1 MTQATL
7 AQKPGTARMNPLPW
21 RVHARWAAKSALLAA
36 DVVAWTFCAA
46 VVAAGALALH
56 REPHWSSFHAWLLV
70 PWIAF
75 RFVGRLYP
83 AIGLAPTEEV
93 RRSFLSTFAVASLD
107 FLSRMTAGGAP
118 TAAIAMLLPWLMV
131 PFVTYFTRA
140 FARLWL
146 LRRQLFGIP
155 LIVLGS
161 GANARRAIREML
173 TQPELGLVPVACFG
187 DDPPSDGSAQLLG
200 IPILAS
206 LEEGMEFDFPYPVRH
221 GMLALSPGEGG
232 PTRLLEVFNVYSV
245 LLPRMYVF
253 PNLVGL
259 TNLSVRPMALGSY
272 CVLSVSHLRLS
283 RLNQF
288 VKRTFDL
295 LFAIPITILVL
306 PIVTICAVLV
316 KINSPGP
323 AFFSQLREGRDGLPI
338 RVWKLRTMV
347 PDAGRKLREYLTQ
360 NPEAEAEYE
369 RTLKLRNDP
378 RIIPR
383 VGSMLRRTSLD
394 ELPQLFGVLVGTMSL
409 VGPRIMPR
417 AEVDRFSMRGQQLRR
432 DVPPGMTGLWQVSH
446 RNNSDL
452 RIREVAD
459 SYYVD
464 NWSIWMDL
472 WILLRTVRV
481 VLAPEGAY

>member
-1 MTQATL
+1 MTQSTVAPAST
-7 AQKPGTARMNPLPW
+7 TARMCPLPW
-21 RVHARWAAKSALLAA
+21 RLHASWAAKSALLAA
-36 DVVAWTFCAA
+36 DVVAWIFCAA
-46 VVAAGALALH
+46 IVAIAALALH
-56 REPHWSSFHAWLLV
+56 REPEWSSFHAWLLV

-75 RFVGRLYP
+75 RSVGRLYP

-93 RRSFLSTFAVASLD
+93 RRSFLSAFAVGSLD
-107 FLSRMTAGGAP
+107 FLSRMMSGGAP
-118 TAAIAMLLPWLMV
+118 TAAIVLLLPWLMV
-131 PFVTYFTRA
+131 PFVTFFTRA
-140 FARLWL
+140 LARIWL
-146 LRRQLFGIP
+146 LRRHLFGIP
-155 LIVLGS
+155 LIVVGS
-161 GANARRAIREML
+161 GANARRAVREML
-173 TQPELGLVPVACFG
+173 TQPELGLVPVGCFG
-187 DDPPSDGSAQLLG
+187 DELPPDGSAQLAG

-206 LEEGMEFDFPYPVRH
+206 LEGGMAYDFPYPVRH

-232 PTRLLEVFNVYSV
+232 PTRMLEVFNHYLA

-259 TNLSVRPMALGSY
+259 TNLSVRPLALGSY
-272 CVLSVSHLRLS
+272 CVLSVSHLRFS
-283 RLNQF
+283 RFNQV
-288 VKRTFDL
+288 VKRSFDL
-295 LFAIPITILVL
+295 LFAIPITLLVL
-306 PIVTICAVLV
+306 PIVTICAILV

-347 PDAGRKLREYLTQ
+347 PDAGRKLREHLTQ

-383 VGSMLRRTSLD
+383 VGSMMRRTSLD
-394 ELPQLFGVLVGTMSL
+394 ELPQLFSVLAGTMSL

-417 AEVDRFSMRGQQLRR
+417 AEVDRFSMRGQRLRR
-432 DVPPGMTGLWQVSH
+432 EVPPGMTGLWQVSH